1 MGTHLDKRKLLIST
15 KPGEVI
21 KPEAAD
27 NKPFVKIIPEEGM
40 PSRGNPFVRGNLY
53 ILFQIEFP
61 SDNSLSPDV
70 LETLKKILPGPDDE
84 YIADKEDDVEQ
95 VFMQDAAVKS
105 FGTGGARSH
114 GNAYDSDEGEGQNV
128 QCQQS

>member
-84 YIADKEDDVEQ
+84 YIADEEDDVEE

-114 GNAYDSDEGEGQNV
+114 DNAYDSDEGEGQNV